1 MHDEGICDVRKGTIV
16 IIMVM
21 GFCLAAGTG
30 WAALYVSDR
39 LEAPLRNGPGTEYRI
54 VSMLRSGQ
62 MVEVLSE
69 SSGWSQVRL
78 LGGADRREGWIL
90 TRYLMNREP
99 WENRVQALERENARL
114 RETASPMA
122 QELRD
127 MKTLQANLEA
137 ELKETT
143 LELSKVRGIYESL
156 REESSEFLE
165 LKKTFDALQARF
177 VSTEAELGRI
187 AEENERLRSSISYRW
202 FLTGAGV
209 LLAGLLM
216 GLMMGR
222 RQKTRALRLF
232 L

>member
-1 MHDEGICDVRKGTIV
+1 MKKGAIV

-21 GFCLAAGTG
+21 GFCLAAVTC
-30 WAALYVSDR
+30 WAAVYVSDR
-39 LEAPLRNGPGTEYRI
+39 LEAPLRYGPGTEYRI

-62 MVEVLSE
+62 TVEVLSE

-78 LGGADRREGWIL
+78 VGGADRREGWIL
-90 TRYLMNREP
+90 TRYLMSREP
-99 WENRVQALERENARL
+99 WENRVQSLEAENARL

-127 MKTLQANLEA
+127 MRAAQANLEA

-143 LELSKVRGIYESL
+143 MELSNVRGTYELL

-165 LKKTFDALQARF
+165 LKKTFEALQARL
-177 VSTEAELGRI
+177 VTTETELGRI
-187 AEENERLRSSISYRW
+187 AEENERLRSSSSYRW

-209 LLAGLLM
+209 LLLGLLM
-216 GLMMGR
+216 GLMMSR
-222 RQKTRALRLF
+222 RQKTRSLRLF